1 MDQTQIYYGK
11 LIVRVT
17 SADAAIPVE
26 DATVV
31 LRIVDEKR
39 PRIFAVLTTDES
51 GETDEIPI
59 PTPPPELSLSPLPSS
74 PPYSM
79 VNIEVTAFGYYST
92 ANMNVPIFAGI
103 TSVQNVN
110 LLALPED
117 SPEGM
122 PSPEVI
128 VSESGTPEI

>member
-1 MDQTQIYYGK
+1 MDQRDLYYGR

-31 LRIVDEKR
+31 VRIVENGR
-39 PRIFAVLTTDES
+39 PRIFTVMTTDES
-51 GETDEIPI
+51 GETEEVAI
-59 PTPPPELSLSPLPSS
+59 PTPPPELSLSPS
-74 PPYSM
+74 PDSVPYST

-92 ANMNVPIFAGI
+92 ANMNVPVFAGI

-110 LLALPED
+110 LLPLPEN
-117 SPEGM
+117 SLNGTP
-122 PSPEVI
+122 PPEVI
-128 VSESGTPEI
+128 VSESGTPDI